1 MKEVTI
7 MTIKKSIN
15 TANKTTKSTVKATGN
30 TFTLKDGILTLKM
43 PVEFNKTQTGLKI
56 VDLLTDVKGYKKAEF
71 KDSKGNILTL
81 FKTGFEYESK
91 IKESKAIAVDPK
103 KLDVLDDDEKTA
115 FMAILSKLA

>member
-1 MKEVTI
+1 

-56 VDLLTDVKGYKKAEF
+56 NDLITDPKGYKKAVF
-71 KDSKGNILTL
+71 TDKAGNTLTL

-91 IKESKAIAVDPK
+91 VETEKPIAIDTK
-103 KLDVLDDDEKTA
+103 KLDVLDADERDA
-115 FMAILSKLA
+115 LMAILSKLA

>member
-1 MKEVTI
+1 

-56 VDLLTDVKGYKKAEF
+56 SDLITDVKGYKKAIF
-71 KDSKGNILTL
+71 TDKAGNKLTL

-103 KLDVLDDDEKTA
+103 KLDVLDANEKDA
-115 FMAILSKLA
+115 LMAILAKLA

>member
-1 MKEVTI
+1 MA
-7 MTIKKSIN
+7 TIKKSIN

-30 TFTLKDGILTLKM
+30 TFTLKDGVLTLKM
-43 PVEFNKTQTGLKI
+43 AVEFNKTETGLKI
-56 VDLLTDVKGYKKAEF
+56 NDLITDPKGYKKAVF
-71 KDSKGNILTL
+71 TDKAGNTLTL

-91 IKESKAIAVDPK
+91 VKKEKPITVDTK

>member
-1 MKEVTI
+1 

-30 TFTLKDGILTLKM
+30 SFTLKDGVLTLKM
-43 PVEFNKTQTGLKI
+43 PVEFTKTQTGLKI
-56 VDLLTDVKGYKKAEF
+56 TDLITDPKGYKKAVF
-71 KDSKGNILTL
+71 TDKAGNTLTL

-103 KLDVLDDDEKTA
+103 KLDVLDNDEKDA
-115 FMAILSKLA
+115 LMAILAKLA